1 MCNGFQLAV
10 AKRLMSEPSAT
21 LNEQRIG
28 EASLEV
34 DDSCVAF
41 LINQRKISNA
51 AVVASL
57 IAIIGIA
64 FSMFHLY
71 AAYFGQAQSYLHRTM
86 HVTFMVVLCIL
97 LKPSGR
103 KSWKD
108 PINGWLTYDV
118 TCIVL
123 TIGVQAYICWDVITF
138 INRRGL
144 ADPIDISVGVLMILL
159 IMDATRRVIGW
170 IMVVLGAFFIIQS
183 AYGEYFFGI
192 FFGPSIDWSLII
204 NDLFME
210 EEGIYTIPISISAS
224 FVVLFIIFGA
234 FIMRTGVGELFKDV
248 AYGLMGR
255 QVGGPAKAAVVS
267 SAFMAS
273 ISGSAVSNVATTGT
287 FTIPLMKRMGYPP
300 AFAGAVEACA
310 STGGVFTPPI
320 MGAVAFIMAEF
331 LGVSYWEVVKA
342 AAIPAAIYF
351 TAVLAMVHFRSNRMG
366 LEPQSDE
373 DLPSA
378 WNALRERGHML
389 LPVVAL
395 VGALVVGYSPIFAA
409 LLGIVSVFALSC
421 LRPET
426 RMTPIR
432 FLGALEDAA
441 RMMIAVAIPSAAAGL
456 IVGALYFSGLAV
468 RFSTS
473 IIDLSQGS
481 TILGLGLAMVICII
495 LGMGVTV
502 TALYILVAAL
512 VVPALIKLGV
522 EPMAAHLFAFHFGV
536 HSYITPPVALSAFAA
551 AAIAKSDPMKTG
563 FQAARLA
570 LAAYILPYMF
580 VYSPGLVWIGEW
592 HEILLAAS
600 TAIIGVIAL
609 AGSVEGWFIGPTS
622 IWQRLTLAV
631 GSILLV
637 SPFTWSHLSGVF
649 LVLIIIVVQ
658 LWHREDIPRVTK
670 RLIQG
675 NKK

>member
-1 MCNGFQLAV
+1 MAV
-10 AKRLMSEPSAT
+10 AAT
-21 LNEQRIG
+21 EKDMPAGAAAPPQAD
-28 EASLEV
+28 E
-34 DDSCVAF
+34 SCVAF
-41 LINQRKISNA
+41 LIGERRVTNA
-51 AVVASL
+51 AVAAAM
-57 IAIIGIA
+57 IAVIGVT
-64 FSMFHLY
+64 FSVFHLY

-86 HVTFMVVLCIL
+86 HVTLMIVICIL
-97 LKPSGR
+97 LRPAGR
-103 KSWKD
+103 KSWKE
-108 PINGWLTYDV
+108 PVNRWLAYDIL
-118 TCIVL
+118 CIAL
-123 TIGVQAYICWDVITF
+123 TVAVQVYICWDVFAF

-144 ADPIDISVGVLMILL
+144 ADPVDMAVGVVMIFLV
-159 IMDATRRVIGW
+159 MDATRRVIGW
-170 IMVVLGAFFIIQS
+170 IMVLLGAFFILQS

-192 FFGPSIDWSLII
+192 FYGPSIDWSLII

-234 FIMRTGVGELFKDV
+234 FIMRTGVGELFKDI

-310 STGGVFTPPI
+310 STGGVFTPPV

-331 LGVSYWEVVKA
+331 LGVPYWEVVKA
-342 AAIPAAIYF
+342 AAIPALIYF
-351 TAVLAMVHFRSNRMG
+351 TAVLAMVHFRSHRMG
-366 LEPQSDE
+366 LAAQADA

-378 WNALRERGHML
+378 WGAIRERGHML

-409 LLGIVSVFALSC
+409 LLGIVCVFALSWF
-421 LRPET
+421 RAET
-426 RMTPIR
+426 RMTPVT

-441 RMMIAVAIPSAAAGL
+441 RMMVSVAVPSAAAGL

-481 TILGLGLAMVICII
+481 TILALALAMVICII
-495 LGMGVTV
+495 LGMGITV

-512 VVPALIKLGV
+512 VVPALTKLGV

-551 AAIAKSDPMKTG
+551 AAIAGSDPMKTG

-580 VYSPGLVWIGEW
+580 VYSPGLVAVGAW
-592 HEILLAAS
+592 HEILVAAVTAIVGVVALAA
-600 TAIIGVIAL
+600 A
-609 AGSVEGWFIGPTS
+609 VEGWLFGPAPG
-622 IWQRLTLAV
+622 WQRISLAA
-631 GSILLV
+631 GAILLV
-637 SPFTWSHLSGVF
+637 MPPLWSHAAGFVIVAVIAGIQWLGRAAPSGA
-649 LVLIIIVVQ
+649 
-658 LWHREDIPRVTK
+658 RESREPERPAGK
-670 RLIQG
+670 SG
-675 NKK
+675 P

>member
-1 MCNGFQLAV
+1 MAV
-10 AKRLMSEPSAT
+10 VATEKEVPSGAAAP
-21 LNEQRIG
+21 LQ
-28 EASLEV
+28 A
-34 DDSCVAF
+34 DQSCVAF
-41 LINQRKISNA
+41 LIGERRVTNA
-51 AVVASL
+51 AIAATL
-57 IAIIGIA
+57 IAVIGVT
-64 FSMFHLY
+64 FSVFHLY

-86 HVTFMVVLCIL
+86 HVTLMIVICIL
-97 LKPSGR
+97 LRPAGR
-103 KSWKD
+103 KSWKE
-108 PINGWLTYDV
+108 PVNRWLAYDFL
-118 TCIVL
+118 CIAL
-123 TIGVQAYICWDVITF
+123 TIAVQVYICWDVFAF
-138 INRRGL
+138 IERRGL
-144 ADPIDISVGVLMILL
+144 ADPADMAVGVVMIFLV
-159 IMDATRRVIGW
+159 MDATRRAIGW
-170 IMVVLGAFFIIQS
+170 IMVLLGAFFILQS

-192 FFGPSIDWSLII
+192 FYGPSIDWSLII

-234 FIMRTGVGELFKDV
+234 FIMRTGVGELFKDI

-255 QVGGPAKAAVVS
+255 QVGGPAKAAVMS

-310 STGGVFTPPI
+310 STGGVFTPPV

-331 LGVSYWEVVKA
+331 LGVPYWDVVKA
-342 AAIPAAIYF
+342 AAIPALIYF
-351 TAVLAMVHFRSNRMG
+351 TAVLAMVHFRSHRMG
-366 LEPQSDE
+366 LAAQADA

-378 WNALRERGHML
+378 WGAIRERGHML

-409 LLGIVSVFALSC
+409 LLGIVCVFGLSWF
-421 LRPET
+421 RAET
-426 RMTPIR
+426 RMTPLT

-441 RMMIAVAIPSAAAGL
+441 RMMVSVAVPSAAAGL

-481 TILGLGLAMVICII
+481 TILALALAMVICII
-495 LGMGVTV
+495 LGMGITV

-512 VVPALIKLGV
+512 VVPALTKLGV

-551 AAIAKSDPMKTG
+551 AAIAGSDPMKTG

-580 VYSPGLVWIGEW
+580 VYSPGLVAVGAW
-592 HEILLAAS
+592 HEILIAAA
-600 TAIIGVIAL
+600 TAIIGVVALAAAVEGWLFGPAPAWQRIAL
-609 AGSVEGWFIGPTS
+609 AAGA
-622 IWQRLTLAV
+622 L
-631 GSILLV
+631 LLV
-637 SPFTWSHLSGVF
+637 MPPLWSHAAGF
-649 LVLIIIVVQ
+649 AIVAAVAGIQ
-658 LWHREDIPRVTK
+658 WLGRAREGPVRADPAREGTE
-670 RLIQG
+670 
-675 NKK
+675 

>member
-1 MCNGFQLAV
+1 MAV
-10 AKRLMSEPSAT
+10 AATEKEVPSGAAP
-21 LNEQRIG
+21 LQADE
-28 EASLEV
+28 
-34 DDSCVAF
+34 SCVAF
-41 LINQRKISNA
+41 LIGERRVTNA
-51 AVVASL
+51 AVAATL
-57 IAIIGIA
+57 IAVIGVT
-64 FSMFHLY
+64 FSVFHLY

-86 HVTFMVVLCIL
+86 HVTLMIVICIL
-97 LKPSGR
+97 LRPAGR
-103 KSWKD
+103 KSWKE
-108 PINGWLTYDV
+108 PVNRWLAYDFL
-118 TCIVL
+118 CIAL
-123 TIGVQAYICWDVITF
+123 TIAVQVYICWDVFAF
-138 INRRGL
+138 IERRGL
-144 ADPIDISVGVLMILL
+144 ADPVDMAVGVVMIFLV
-159 IMDATRRVIGW
+159 MDATRRAIGW
-170 IMVVLGAFFIIQS
+170 IMVLLGAFFILQS

-192 FFGPSIDWSLII
+192 FYGPSIDWSLII

-234 FIMRTGVGELFKDV
+234 FIMRTGVGELFKDI

-255 QVGGPAKAAVVS
+255 QVGGPAKAAVMS

-310 STGGVFTPPI
+310 STGGVFTPPV

-331 LGVSYWEVVKA
+331 LGVPYWDVVKA
-342 AAIPAAIYF
+342 AAIPALIYF
-351 TAVLAMVHFRSNRMG
+351 TAVLAMVHFRSHRMG
-366 LEPQSDE
+366 LAAQADA

-378 WNALRERGHML
+378 WGAIRERGHML

-409 LLGIVSVFALSC
+409 LLGIVCVFGLSWF
-421 LRPET
+421 RAET
-426 RMTPIR
+426 RMTPLT

-441 RMMIAVAIPSAAAGL
+441 RMMVSVAVPSAAAGL

-481 TILGLGLAMVICII
+481 TILALALAMVICII
-495 LGMGVTV
+495 LGMGITV

-512 VVPALIKLGV
+512 VVPALTKLGV

-551 AAIAKSDPMKTG
+551 AAIAGSDPMKTG

-580 VYSPGLVWIGEW
+580 VYSPGLVAVGAW
-592 HEILLAAS
+592 HEILIAAA
-600 TAIIGVIAL
+600 TAIIGVVALAAAVEGWLFGPAPAWQRIAL
-609 AGSVEGWFIGPTS
+609 AAGA
-622 IWQRLTLAV
+622 L
-631 GSILLV
+631 LLV
-637 SPFTWSHLSGVF
+637 MPPLWSHAAGF
-649 LVLIIIVVQ
+649 AIVAAVAGIQ
-658 LWHREDIPRVTK
+658 WLGRAREGPVRADPAREGTE
-670 RLIQG
+670 
-675 NKK
+675 